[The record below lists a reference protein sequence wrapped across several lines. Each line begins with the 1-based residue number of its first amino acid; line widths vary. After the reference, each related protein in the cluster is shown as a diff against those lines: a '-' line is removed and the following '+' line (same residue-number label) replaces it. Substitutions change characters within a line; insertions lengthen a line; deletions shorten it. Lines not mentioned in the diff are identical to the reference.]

1 VGFFVT
7 ALLALLIAAF
17 FRSAVDLWHDV
28 GSVGVSALLVPLLTS
43 YVPRIRMT
51 AVGAVAAIIL
61 GGGVAM
67 FWLLWPRLHPGSG
80 YPLRLEPI
88 YAGLGVSVLIWAATF
103 WSGRRN
109 LPARAVI

>member
-1 VGFFVT
+1 
-7 ALLALLIAAF
+7 
-17 FRSAVDLWHDV
+17 V

-80 YPLRLEPI
+80 YPLQLEPI